1 MSTMVW
7 QTHEMSGATGQGP
20 IERVRNRVGPDVLR
34 LLELKLTQSE
44 LTTLLL
50 SVSATRAARVSPS
63 QLLAAT
69 RFTQPAKSD
78 PRALSALEHHLWGL
92 LPGDFEGLELSPV
105 APLGVC
111 AVMAGVS
118 QNRVMSTV
126 RGSEVVSDATNV
138 LAVEAA
144 RRRKDGQPPAVHL
157 AASHRLLRTQHFGG
171 DASAHFRLFSL
182 VSSTRDR
189 GSGRAQADLVAL
201 HLEYWAEALKAILS
215 PGLRWYVD
223 YTIFRFGAVAERM
236 HDELIPALSARG
248 VSFRVLEARSGRD
261 YYGDLAFKINV
272 ETPSGITEVGD
283 GGLTRWTAQLMNDAK
298 EHCLISC
305 VATERLLSLTTS

>member
-1 MSTMVW
+1 
-7 QTHEMSGATGQGP
+7 MSGTNGQGA
-20 IERVRNRVGPDVLR
+20 IERVRDRVGPDVLR
-34 LLELKLTQSE
+34 LLERELTQSE

-50 SVSATRAARVSPS
+50 SVSATRAGRVSPS
-63 QLLAAT
+63 RLLAGS

-78 PRALSALEHHLWGL
+78 PRALSALEHQLWGF

-111 AVMAGVS
+111 AAMAGVN
-118 QNRVMSTV
+118 QNRIMSTV

-144 RRRKDGQPPAVHL
+144 RRRKERPSPAVHL
-157 AASHRLLRTQHFGG
+157 AASHRLLRTQHFGA

-189 GSGRAQADLVAL
+189 GSGDAQAELVAV
-201 HLEYWAEALKAILS
+201 HLNYWAEALNAVLS
-215 PGLRWYVD
+215 PGLHWHVD
-223 YTIFRFGAVAERM
+223 YTVFRSGAAAERL
-236 HDELIPALSARG
+236 HDEVIPVLSARG

-261 YYGDLAFKINV
+261 YYRDLAFKINV
-272 ETPSGITEVGD
+272 ETPSGTTEVGD

-305 VATERLLSLTTS
+305 MATERLLSLTTV